1 MEKKSLAITPEE
13 VERIAMQIA
22 DKLIAGDSLEVDEA
36 LMLVHKEVADVVAE
50 ELWAFARTQRYFM

>member
-1 MEKKSLAITPEE
+1 MEQLQQLQKQQLATVVAEI
-13 VERIAMQIA
+13 V

-36 LMLVHKEVADVVAE
+36 LMLLHKEVAEAVSD